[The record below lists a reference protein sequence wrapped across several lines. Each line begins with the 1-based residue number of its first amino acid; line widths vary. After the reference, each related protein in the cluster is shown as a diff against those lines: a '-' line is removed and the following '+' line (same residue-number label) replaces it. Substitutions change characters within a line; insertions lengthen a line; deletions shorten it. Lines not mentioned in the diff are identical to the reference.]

1 MPRPSVLP
9 PTLAPRLLSREQAAA
24 YLSVSPSKFDQL
36 VDDGRMPR
44 PRVIDRRRAWDIRSL
59 DSAIDDLPVDGV
71 DDADASWSDVDAS

>member
-1 MPRPSVLP
+1 MPRPSALP
-9 PTLAPRLLSREQAAA
+9 PTLAPRLLNREQAAA

-59 DSAIDDLPVDGV
+59 DSAIDDLPVDGADEA
-71 DDADASWSDVDAS
+71 DDGWSDIDAA